1 VISQIQNSGTNL
13 PVEKILN
20 FSSGGCTDDPTN
32 SRTDC
37 SGTGGSG
44 TSGLTIA
51 VNGNALGTQP
61 TLNFISATGIIQ
73 ACANNVAAN
82 RVDCTPAVDT
92 AYTLSRSM
100 DEAGTDRSLVAT
112 SGGSGGT
119 FVASGS
125 PTLITY
131 TQNQS
136 FNFLPADH
144 DCTGNDTI
152 NVDGLGPIPLK
163 VLSSSGALLAVG
175 SGGCKEGI
183 PYLIIAVGSPVIS
196 FRLY

>member
-1 VISQIQNSGTNL
+1 MISQVQNSGTNL
-13 PVEKILN
+13 PVERILN

-32 SRTDC
+32 GRTDC
-37 SGTGGSG
+37 SGAGGSG

-51 VNGNALGTQP
+51 VNGTAQGTQP
-61 TLNFISATGIIQ
+61 TLNFISGTGIIQ

-92 AYTLSRSM
+92 AYTLSRPT
-100 DEAGTDRSLVAT
+100 DVAGTDHSLIAT

-119 FVASGS
+119 FVAAGS

-136 FNFLPADH
+136 FNFLPIDH
-144 DCTGNDTI
+144 DCIGNDTI
-152 NVDGLGPIPLK
+152 NVDSVGPIPLQ

-175 SGGCKEGI
+175 SGGCKQGI
-183 PYLIIAVGSPVIS
+183 PYLIIAVGSPVSS
-196 FRLY
+196 FRLF